1 MGSRRCDR
9 GDSVAGAVMSSHPCP
24 KCGKEMPAT
33 CPVEGCGKEVEVYS
47 RIVGYLRPIRTWN
60 DGKQE
65 EFRQRKEFIINE
77 RWRHE

>member
-1 MGSRRCDR
+1 MGSRR
-9 GDSVAGAVMSSHPCP
+9 DSGRADTGAVMSAHPCP
-24 KCGKEMPAT
+24 TCGKEMPNT
-33 CPVEGCGKEVEVYS
+33 CPICGKEAELYS

-77 RWRHE
+77 QWRHE